1 MFCRARENET
11 STEVC
16 SDGPMAK
23 KHAGGKK
30 VVDKKKKD
38 KKKTLKRLWYWLHY
52 EIVQRNK
59 DITVLGSW

>member
-1 MFCRARENET
+1 
-11 STEVC
+11 
-16 SDGPMAK
+16 MAK

-52 EIVQRNK
+52 EIVQRNEN
-59 DITVLGSW
+59 ITVLGSW